1 MYNFNPDLEYE
12 FEGGDIDKLIP
23 EEEPEEEVTVSE
35 TTNWP
40 WFAGRAPAV
49 KYSTLGEGHYCEIAN
64 CGRQAYTFCD
74 QKMTGCLRPAF
85 EGCSKKLCEE
95 HIEHHYSK
103 SGSVTL
109 VHCKYREGDIREDG
123 RKATKHTL

>member
-40 WFAGRAPAV
+40 WFAG
-49 KYSTLGEGHYCEIAN
+49 STC
-64 CGRQAYTFCD
+64 C
-74 QKMTGCLRPAF
+74 
-85 EGCSKKLCEE
+85 
-95 HIEHHYSK
+95 
-103 SGSVTL
+103 
-109 VHCKYREGDIREDG
+109 
-123 RKATKHTL
+123 